1 MSMLTQFINE
11 GIAMINSELTKYE
24 QHKTRTRLLTRQ
36 IIKMLST
43 QFINTAIIYY
53 LISTIKGKPLMSST
67 GLVLQISSLLAVSGI
82 MQIGLNLI
90 NIPYLSRKWMLWS
103 DYNYWDYNASKN
115 KNVNTFQVNLNK
127 AY

>member
-53 LISTIKGKPLMSST
+53 LISTIKRKPLMSST

-82 MQIGLNLI
+82 MQIVMNLI
-90 NIPYLSRKWMLWS
+90 NIPYLSRKWMLCS
-103 DYNYWDYNASKN
+103 DYNYRDYNASKN